1 MNVRQYATLP
11 KLGAVVAVFALGFG
25 LASCSATKQDAPEP
39 TGDKIKPGTN
49 TRVIQM
55 PDGFRNVA
63 ATCEGTTGIYVTS
76 RGISETEAQPSS
88 VALLANDPACG
99 GKTK

>member
-1 MNVRQYATLP
+1 MNPTLP
-11 KLGAVVAVFALGFG
+11 KLGAVVAIFALGFG

-39 TGDKIKPGTN
+39 TGDNVKPGTH

-55 PDGFRNVA
+55 PNGFRNIA

-76 RGISETEAQPSS
+76 RGIAETDPQPSS

-99 GKTK
+99 GTGK